1 MAAFESMSTWIDEH
15 LAGPMARVAEQR
27 HLRAIRDGIVSTL
40 PLIIVSS
47 FLMVIAFAYNQMPAD
62 WALAAP
68 TRWTAS

>member
-1 MAAFESMSTWIDEH
+1 MSFFETMSGWIDEH

-47 FLMVIAFAYNQMPAD
+47 FLMVIAFA
-62 WALAAP
+62 
-68 TRWTAS
+68 